1 MGILRPK
8 VTILNEE
15 YKKKIFE
22 EAKHILET
30 LGVLFENLDAEAL
43 LKEQGVPNKGQRYFI
58 PSDLVD
64 KCLTSPPREITLY
77 DREGKSHLSL
87 KDDNVH
93 FDPGSAAI
101 FILDEKT
108 GEIREP
114 VHQDYIR
121 FTKVVDQLSNIE
133 AQSTSLVYSDV
144 NKDAQDWHRLYTALK
159 YGHKP
164 IVTGTFRK
172 ESFSI
177 MNELLL
183 TCRNSEK
190 DLASKPL
197 AIFDAC
203 PSPPLSWS
211 DLTTQSV
218 IDAAEKNIPSEFI
231 SMPMSGAN
239 APITLIGSI
248 TQHCAESLAGVVISQ
263 LAKKGAPII
272 WGGSPAIMDM
282 KHGTTP
288 MGAIETMMIDS
299 AYTQIGKFLN
309 LPTHAYMGLS
319 DSKINDS
326 QSGFE
331 TGIGATLAALSGVN
345 VISGP
350 GMLNFESC
358 QSLEKLVVDNEI
370 CGMAYRLIEG
380 ISQRDD
386 PIAKNLFEGFTVET
400 QFLSMPHTRQW
411 YRQEHTFPKIIDRD
425 TYDYWVSLGRKSIA
439 DRASDEVERLLKE
452 NPHTPMDE
460 NIVQELR
467 KIMLADA
474 RDNGISSLPE
484 VIS

>member
-30 LGVLFENLDAEAL
+30 LGVLFENSDAESL
-43 LKEQGVPNKGQRYFI
+43 LREQGVPNKGQRYFI

-64 KCLTSPPREITLY
+64 KCLTSPPHEITMF
-77 DREGKSHLSL
+77 DREGNSHLSL
-87 KDDNVH
+87 KDDNIH

-101 FILDEKT
+101 FILDEKS

-114 VHQDYIR
+114 LHKDFVR
-121 FTKVVDQLSNIE
+121 FSKIVDHLKYIE

-144 NKDAQDWHRLYTALK
+144 PKNAQDWHRLYTALK
-159 YGHKP
+159 YCHKP

-183 TCRNSEK
+183 TCRTSEK

-218 IDAAEKNIPSEFI
+218 IDAAEKMIPSEFI

-288 MGAIETMMIDS
+288 MGAIETMMIDIGD
-299 AYTQIGKFLN
+299 AEMGKFLN
-309 LPTHAYMGLS
+309 LPTHAYMSLS
-319 DSKINDS
+319 DAKIPDA
-326 QSGFE
+326 QAGLE
-331 TGIGATLAALSGVN
+331 AGMGALLAGLTGIN
-345 VISGP
+345 MISGP
-350 GMLNFESC
+350 GMLDFESC
-358 QSLEKLVVDNEI
+358 QSIEKLLIDNEI
-370 CGMAYRLIEG
+370 AGMVKRFLKGIHDYGSPFAEDILKDYEETNELLSHPSTLQLFRKELFLPSPILARMTRDEWKKTGSLSSRQRARTEIEVLAKKAP
-380 ISQRDD
+380 QKELDD
-386 PIAKNLFEGFTVET
+386 IK
-400 QFLSMPHTRQW
+400 
-411 YRQEHTFPKIIDRD
+411 
-425 TYDYWVSLGRKSIA
+425 
-439 DRASDEVERLLKE
+439 AS
-452 NPHTPMDE
+452 
-460 NIVQELR
+460 ELD
-467 KIMLADA
+467 K
-474 RDNGISSLPE
+474 ISSKYL
-484 VIS
+484 

>member
-8 VTILNEE
+8 VALLNDE

-22 EAKHILET
+22 EAKHILES
-30 LGVLFENLDAEAL
+30 LGVLFENTDAEAL
-43 LKEQGVPNKGQRYFI
+43 LKEQGVPNDNHRYYI

-64 KCLTSPPREITLY
+64 KCLTSPPHEITMY
-77 DREGKSHLSL
+77 DRESNVHLSL
-87 KDDNVH
+87 KDDNIH

-101 FILDEKT
+101 FILDENS
-108 GEIREP
+108 GQIREP
-114 VHQDYIR
+114 LHQDFIR
-121 FTKVVDQLSNIE
+121 FTKIVDQLSNID

-144 NKDAQDWHRLYTALK
+144 PKTAQDWHRLYTTLK

-183 TCRNSEK
+183 TCRTSEK
-190 DLASKPL
+190 DLAAKPL

-218 IDAAEKNIPSEFI
+218 IDAAERMIPSEFI

-288 MGAIETMMIDS
+288 MGAIETMMID
-299 AYTQIGKFLN
+299 IGDAEMGKYLN
-309 LPTHAYMGLS
+309 LPTHAYMSLS
-319 DSKINDS
+319 DAKIPDA
-326 QSGFE
+326 QAGLE
-331 TGIGATLAALSGVN
+331 AGMGALLAGLTGIN
-345 VISGP
+345 MISGP
-350 GMLNFESC
+350 GMLDFESC
-358 QSLEKLVVDNEI
+358 QSIEKLLIDNEI
-370 CGMAYRLIEG
+370 AGMVKRFLKGIHDYGSPFAEEILKDYDKTNELLSHPSTLQLFRKELYLPSPIIARMTRDEWKKAGSRSSRQRAKEEIEG
-380 ISQRDD
+380 LL
-386 PIAKNLFEGFTVET
+386 AKG
-400 QFLSMPHTRQW
+400 P
-411 YRQEHTFPKIIDRD
+411 PKALD
-425 TYDYWVSLGRKSIA
+425 SLKS
-439 DRASDEVERLLKE
+439 
-452 NPHTPMDE
+452 T
-460 NIVQELR
+460 ELD
-467 KIMLADA
+467 K
-474 RDNGISSLPE
+474 ISSKYL
-484 VIS
+484 